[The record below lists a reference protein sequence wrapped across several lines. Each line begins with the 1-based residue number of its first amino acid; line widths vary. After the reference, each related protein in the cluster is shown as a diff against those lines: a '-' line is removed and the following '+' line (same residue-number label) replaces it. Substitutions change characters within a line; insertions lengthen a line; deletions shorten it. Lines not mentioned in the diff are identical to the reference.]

1 MGKKSELDIR
11 VAMEY
16 LCTINGI
23 TLPMQ
28 TLDMKQA
35 LDLMTQ
41 AYIVGYDDAMS
52 YVNEKMDEMTRR
64 YKDE

>member
-11 VAMEY
+11 VLMEY
-16 LCTINGI
+16 ICTINGI

-28 TLDMKQA
+28 TLDMKQV

-41 AYIVGYDDAMS
+41 AYTVGYDDAMT

-64 YKDE
+64 YKDD